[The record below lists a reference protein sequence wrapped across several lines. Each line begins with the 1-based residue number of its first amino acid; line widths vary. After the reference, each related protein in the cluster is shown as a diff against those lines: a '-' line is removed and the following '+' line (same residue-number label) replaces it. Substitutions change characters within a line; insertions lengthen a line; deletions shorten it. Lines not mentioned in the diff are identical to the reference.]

1 MLESPTAKIKML
13 VIMIFT
19 DILSETQQAQ
29 AMSGIR
35 KWRKMNN
42 RLYGYS
48 TSLDTEKEWLEGT
61 KGGESIWEG
70 AVRYTEQNREL

>member
-1 MLESPTAKIKML
+1 
-13 VIMIFT
+13 MIFT
-19 DILSETQQAQ
+19 DILSEAQQAQ
-29 AMSGIR
+29 AKSGIK

-42 RLYGYS
+42 RLYAYAT

-70 AVRYTEQNREL
+70 AVRYTEQNLEL